1 MHIILPT
8 ALVFKLKLLLE
19 SIWILQTVFLA
30 VYIPLPWHF
39 VLSKSI
45 VWKCLKLLYK
55 VSIKIE
61 KKKRRTD
68 ICEAILEN
76 LSIITSHTF
85 FLVVSVASLY
95 V

>member
-1 MHIILPT
+1 MNIILPP

-55 VSIKIE
+55 VSIKRE
-61 KKKRRTD
+61 KKKKNPNQKLT
-68 ICEAILEN
+68 E
-76 LSIITSHTF
+76 
-85 FLVVSVASLY
+85 
-95 V
+95 

>member
-61 KKKRRTD
+61 EKTQTNNKTD

-76 LSIITSHTF
+76 LSIIVMYSY
-85 FLVVSVASLY
+85 L
-95 V
+95 